1 VEAELNANGFG
12 RSYALALVCVA
23 GLAQAETRPRY
34 AGTIE
39 ATLLGGPATL
49 DPVAARTHAEITA
62 VGLVF
67 DTLYRLD
74 ADGVAQPHLA
84 VAAPVYDERR
94 TTARITIVKGA
105 RFHDGS
111 ELTVLDVAASLE
123 RARVQARWALASIA
137 EVHVDGDA
145 VELALRAPVAELTT
159 LLALPQTSVTK
170 GGKPPGDRPVGSGP
184 YAVEAWDRSG
194 HRLALRPF
202 DDHFAGRPYA
212 ELVLRWY
219 DTSDDEARKFE
230 TGAAQL
236 SARGAAAFAGGQPTY
251 RAEVLT
257 VPAWVLVFVGFGKAH
272 AQLTNDRAFRRAL
285 DLAIARG
292 GLATVNSGED
302 VQPVR
307 EPVPISAGGSALPA
321 ADRGGDLAGARAQLQ
336 VAAGRVPALAAGG
349 GHPLTLEVLVE
360 DTRPDDREIAE
371 RVVRALD
378 LLGIAASVTALPS
391 PQLRERVV
399 KGQCDL
405 WIGQLAG
412 PVGSA
417 LAWWGAAFAA
427 GSDDWPL
434 AQLATGTIDPA
445 AANKAFSDR
454 LPVVPLMF
462 RGLKLWRREDVRGLA
477 YDGFGRPGFADLFY
491 FGTPRRAKP

>member
-1 VEAELNANGFG
+1 MC
-12 RSYALALVCVA
+12 LVGVA
-23 GLAQAETRPRY
+23 RAETRPRY
-34 AGTIE
+34 TGTIE

-49 DPVAARTHAEITA
+49 DPVAARTHAEITV

-111 ELTVLDVAASLE
+111 ELTAQDVATSLE
-123 RARVQARWALASIA
+123 RARVNGKWPLAPIA
-137 EVHVDGDA
+137 EVRADGDA

-170 GGKPPGDRPVGSGP
+170 RGKAPGDRPVGSGP
-184 YAVEAWDRSG
+184 YAVESWDRGG
-194 HRLALRPF
+194 HRLALRAF
-202 DDHFAGRPYA
+202 DDHFAGRPYVD
-212 ELVLRWY
+212 LVLRWY
-219 DTSDDEARKFE
+219 DTPDGEARKFE

-257 VPAWVLVFVGFGKAH
+257 VPAWVLVFVGFGQAH
-272 AQLTNDRAFRRAL
+272 AQLTTDRAFRHAL

-302 VQPVR
+302 VLPVR
-307 EPVPISAGGSALPA
+307 EPVPASAGGSALPA
-321 ADRGGDLAGARAQLQ
+321 AERGGDLAAAKAQLQ
-336 VAAGRVPALAAGG
+336 VAAGRVSALASGS
-349 GHPLTLEVLVE
+349 GHALKLEILVE

-378 LLGIAASVTALPS
+378 LLGIAASVTALPAV
-391 PQLRERVV
+391 QLRERVG

-405 WIGQLAG
+405 WIGQLGG

-417 LAWWGAAFAA
+417 FAWWGAAFAA
-427 GSDDWPL
+427 GNDDWPL
-434 AQLATGTIDPA
+434 GQLATGAIDGA
-445 AANKAFSDR
+445 AASKAFADR

-477 YDGFGRPGFADLFY
+477 YDGFGRLGLADSFY
-491 FGTPRRAKP
+491 SGTPQRTKP

>member
-1 VEAELNANGFG
+1 V
-12 RSYALALVCVA
+12 VA
-23 GLAQAETRPRY
+23 IVGVVSTAHPETRPRY

-62 VGLVF
+62 IGLVF

-74 ADGVAQPHLA
+74 ADGVPQPHLA
-84 VAAPVYDERR
+84 AAAPVYDEKR

-111 ELTVLDVAASLE
+111 ELTVLDVSASLE
-123 RARVQARWALASIA
+123 RARVQGRWPLAAIA
-137 EVHVDGDA
+137 EVRTDGDA

-159 LLALPQTSVTK
+159 LLALPQTAVTK
-170 GGKPPGDRPVGSGP
+170 RGKAPGDRPIGSGP
-184 YAVEAWDRSG
+184 YAVEAWDRGG
-194 HRLALRPF
+194 HRLALRAF

-212 ELVLRWY
+212 DLVLRWY
-219 DTSDDEARKFE
+219 DSPDGEARKFE

-236 SARGAAAFAGGQPTY
+236 SARGAAAFAGGQPSY

-257 VPAWVLVFVGFGKAH
+257 VPACVLIYVGFGLAH
-272 AQLTNDRAFRRAL
+272 PQLTNDRAFRHAL

-292 GLATVNSGED
+292 GLATINSGED

-307 EPVPISAGGSALPA
+307 EPVPSSVGGRTLPA
-321 ADRGGDLAGARAQLQ
+321 ADRGGDLAGAKAQLQ
-336 VAAGRVPALAAGG
+336 IAAGHVPALAGAG
-349 GHPLTLEVLVE
+349 GHPLKLEILVE

-378 LLGIAASVTALPS
+378 LLGIAASVTALS
-391 PQLRERVV
+391 SQQLRERVL

-417 LAWWGAAFAA
+417 LAWWGAVFAA
-427 GSDDWPL
+427 GNDDWPL
-434 AQLATGTIDPA
+434 AQLATGTVDAVA
-445 AANKAFSDR
+445 ASRAFADR